1 MKDEKPMT
9 DNDSLFEETSP
20 GLFSEAVQEAST
32 WDVVYRPRTKH
43 SMAERVHA
51 ARQGVGAIEQNVA
64 RAYAGMTEHGE
75 AQGRSVV
82 LLDVR
87 SSLRLMRA
95 AALCLK
101 GSDREVSR
109 IPRVMRPAQ
118 QAGPRI
124 AAIAKLY
131 LRAVDSIFAEKTL
144 SEFVRALQVSETL
157 TVGELW
163 QLPAFLKL
171 ALLEVLLEDLPGV
184 LQTPG
189 APDDGRVQAHLKSL
203 RQLHHT
209 DWTALLEPLIVFD
222 ATLRLDPAGTYEPM
236 DFESRELYRRRVAH
250 IARHSDCSEAQVAG
264 IALDLARGCATLNS
278 GDSRIKQRRIHIGYY
293 LLDKGFS
300 ELARRVGYHP
310 RWVER
315 TRANMR
321 AQAEDVFVTGI
332 LLITLGLMAAVLF
345 PLLPHTRGYL
355 SLMVA
360 TALLALPAMQ
370 GAVDLMNAIITALFD
385 PEPLPKLDF
394 SHSIPASCTT
404 LVAVP
409 SLLLNEDQVRGLV
422 ADLEIRF
429 LANHDPH
436 LHFAL
441 LTDLPD
447 SVTKPH
453 ENDSHPMVELAIR
466 LVDELNAKYDA
477 VGNGSFMLLH
487 RHRQYNRR
495 QGVWMGWERKRGKLL
510 DLNKLLM
517 GEYDAFPI
525 KAGKV
530 DALHDVRYIL
540 TLDSDSQLPHGAAAK
555 LIGAMA
561 HPLNQAII
569 DPKTR
574 IVTAGYGILQ
584 PRVGIAVESASRSR
598 LARLYSGQTGFDIYS
613 RAVSDAYQDL
623 FGEGIF
629 TGKGIYEVA
638 TLHAVL
644 DKRFPRNALLSHD
657 LIEGAYA
664 RAGLVTDVEV
674 IDDYPSHYSA
684 YSRRKHRWMRG
695 DWQIVQWIF
704 SRVPEESGKR
714 VRNPISDISRWKIF
728 DNLRRS
734 LVDPALVVLFIAG
747 WLGLPGGAL
756 YWTIVPLVFLLFPIL
771 VRFGFALGRAWSS
784 GQKGDVSEAF
794 DGLGQSA
801 LGTLVNFVLLLHQM
815 LLAVDAVVRSLVR
828 RFITGERL
836 LEWETAAQAERNK
849 AKRTPADRY
858 LMLTPLLAVALGTLV
873 YFAAPHSHAIYFAGP
888 VLGLWALSFLVPLW
902 LNKPPR
908 EDKPLKRADAAF
920 LRGHALRIWRYF
932 EHFGT
937 ERHNFLIPDNVMEE
951 GFTEA
956 ARVSPTNVGLL
967 LNARQSA
974 CALGFITVPECVA
987 LTQNSLT
994 VIARLAKHRGHLFNW
1009 YDTKTLQP
1017 LDADPFVSSVDSGNF
1032 VASLYTLHSG
1042 AQELLKKPLLHHE
1055 LFVGVRTYW
1064 RQMELEPTLAVPL
1077 SGQVLPSAT
1086 ATTQE
1091 WIAWLPAAQAVL
1103 SAASAAADEQS
1114 ETRWWLAEAHQRVTA
1129 ILILL
1134 RDYLPWMLPEYAPI
1148 REMLQPAIGEEAES
1162 MSFEEI
1168 IGFTQALSTRLSRV
1182 WSAITA
1188 KPMLK
1193 SLGEQL
1199 RAALPVAQANL
1210 RSLAGRVET
1219 VAQMAERMAAET
1231 DFAFLADPARGLL
1244 SIGYNVRSRKRHE
1257 ACYDLLA
1264 SEARMATF
1272 LAVARGELPQQSW
1285 FKLARQHTQ
1294 AFGRFVLASWTGT
1307 MFEYLMPTLWMRS
1320 DAETLLARTQ
1330 RACVEAQR
1338 AFARTFGIPWGISE
1352 SGNATRNE
1360 HRHYGYHAYGVP
1372 QMALSE
1378 DATAGPVV
1386 SPYSSFLALG
1396 VDTREAL
1403 RNLRQ
1408 MDASGW
1414 KGAFGLY
1421 EAADYRASRENPE
1434 LVREWM
1440 AHHLGMS
1447 LLAVTN
1453 LLQDKAVQRWFHA
1466 NRLVQA
1472 SDLLLQEMPTRR
1484 GALHAALEDFTPAP
1498 PSRDWRSALRW
1509 FLHRPVRT
1517 QNA

>member
-1 MKDEKPMT
+1 MSEPKSMT
-9 DNDSLFEETSP
+9 DSDNLFEETSP
-20 GLFSEAVQEAST
+20 DPFAEAVQEASA
-32 WDVVYRPRTKH
+32 WDVVYRPRTKY
-43 SMAERVHA
+43 SVEGRIQA
-51 ARQGVGAIEQNVA
+51 ARQAVMALEQRVA
-64 RAYAGMTEHGE
+64 RAYVGVTEQGE
-75 AQGRSVV
+75 AQGRSSV

-87 SSLRLMRA
+87 SNLRLMRA

-101 GSDREVSR
+101 ESAREAGR
-109 IPRVMRPAQ
+109 IPRILRPAQ

-124 AAIAKLY
+124 AALARLY
-131 LRAVDSIFAEKTL
+131 LRTAELAFSAETL
-144 SEFVRALQVSETL
+144 SEFLRRFQLSEPL
-157 TVGELW
+157 TVSELW
-163 QLPAFLKL
+163 QLPAFLKF
-171 ALLEVLLEDLPGV
+171 AQLEVLLEELPGV

-189 APDDGRVQAHLKSL
+189 APDDGRVQGHLKSL
-203 RQLHHT
+203 RAMHHT
-209 DWTALLEPLIVFD
+209 DWGVVIEPLIVFD
-222 ATLRLDPAGTYEPM
+222 ATLRMDPAGTYEHM

-250 IARHSDCSEAQVAG
+250 IARHSDCSEVQVAG
-264 IALDLARGCATLNS
+264 IALDLARGCAALNA
-278 GDSRIKQRRIHIGYY
+278 GDSRMKQRRVHIGYY

-310 RWVER
+310 RWTER
-315 TRANMR
+315 TRTNMR
-321 AQAEDVFVTGI
+321 AQAEDVFITGI
-332 LLITLGLMAAVLF
+332 MLITLVLMSAVLF
-345 PLLPHTRGYL
+345 PLLPRTPSYI
-355 SLMVA
+355 SLLVA
-360 TALLALPAMQ
+360 AVLLALPAMQ
-370 GAVDLMNAIITALFD
+370 GAVDLVNAIITALFD

-394 SHSIPASCTT
+394 SHSIPAAFTT

-409 SLLLNEDQVRGLV
+409 SLLLNEEQVRGLV
-422 ADLEIRF
+422 ADLEVRF

-453 ENDSHPMVELAIR
+453 ENDSHPLVELAVR
-466 LVDELNAKYDA
+466 LLEELNAKYDA
-477 VGNGSFMLLH
+477 VENGSFMLLH
-487 RHRQYNRR
+487 RHRTYNRR

-540 TLDSDSQLPHGAAAK
+540 TLDSDSQLPHGAAAR
-555 LIGAMA
+555 LAGAMA

-569 DPKTR
+569 DPKSRT
-574 IVTAGYGILQ
+574 VTAGYGILQ
-584 PRVGIAVESASRSR
+584 PRVGIAVQSASRSR
-598 LARLYSGQTGFDIYS
+598 LARMYSGQTGFDIYS

-684 YSRRKHRWMRG
+684 YSRRKHRWVRG
-695 DWQIVQWIF
+695 DWQIVQWMF
-704 SRVPEESGKR
+704 SHVPEESGKR

-734 LVDPALVVLFIAG
+734 LVDPAMVVLFLAG
-747 WLGLPGGAL
+747 WLGLPGGPL
-756 YWTIVPLVFLLFPIL
+756 YWTVVPLAFLLFPVL
-771 VRFGFALGRAWSS
+771 VQFGFALGRAWAS
-784 GQKGDVSEAF
+784 GENGGTAEAF
-794 DGLGQSA
+794 AGLGQSA
-801 LGTLVNFVLLLHQM
+801 LVVIVNFALLLHQM

-828 RFITGERL
+828 RYITGERL
-836 LEWETAAQAERNK
+836 LEWETAAQAERSK
-849 AKRTPADRY
+849 GKRTPVDRY
-858 LMLTPLLAVALGTLV
+858 LMWTPMLALALGALV
-873 YFAAPHSHAIYFAGP
+873 YFVAPHHRAIYYASP
-888 VLGLWALSFLVPLW
+888 ILGLWALSFFVPLW
-902 LNKPPR
+902 LNKPTR
-908 EDKPLKRADAAF
+908 DDKPLKRADAAF
-920 LRGHALRIWRYF
+920 LRRHALRIWRYF

-956 ARVSPTNVGLL
+956 ARVSPTNIGLL
-967 LNARQSA
+967 LNARQAA
-974 CALGFITVPECVA
+974 CALGFITAPECVA

-1009 YDTKTLQP
+1009 YDTKTLLP
-1017 LDADPFVSSVDSGNF
+1017 LDADPFVSTVDSGNF
-1032 VASLYTLHSG
+1032 VASLYTLQAG
-1042 AQELLKKPLLHHE
+1042 AHELLKKPLLRPE
-1055 LFVGVRTYW
+1055 LFAGVRTYW
-1064 RQMELEPTLAVPL
+1064 QQMELDESLAVPL
-1077 SGQVLPSAT
+1077 RGLVMPASAT
-1086 ATTQE
+1086 ATQE

-1103 SAASAAADEQS
+1103 SAAAAAADEHS
-1114 ETRWWLAEAHQRVTA
+1114 ETRWWLTEAHKRVTA

-1162 MSFEEI
+1162 LSFEEI
-1168 IGFTQALSTRLSRV
+1168 IGFTQALGTRLSRV

-1188 KPMLK
+1188 KPTLK
-1193 SLGEQL
+1193 ALGEQL

-1210 RSLAGRVET
+1210 RALAGRVET
-1219 VAQMAERMAAET
+1219 IAQQAERLAAET
-1231 DFAFLADPARGLL
+1231 DFAFLADPGRGVL
-1244 SIGYNVRSRKRHE
+1244 SIGYSVRSQKRHE

-1285 FKLARQHTQ
+1285 FKLGRQHVH
-1294 AFGRFVLASWTGT
+1294 AFGRFVLYSWTGT
-1307 MFEYLMPTLWMRS
+1307 MFEYLMPTLWMHS
-1320 DAETLLARTQ
+1320 DAETLLGRTQ
-1330 RACVEAQR
+1330 LACVDAQR

-1396 VDTREAL
+1396 VETREAL

-1408 MDASGW
+1408 MDAAGW
-1414 KGAFGLY
+1414 VGAFGLY

-1453 LLQDKAVQRWFHA
+1453 LLESKAVQRWFHA

-1472 SDLLLQEMPTRR
+1472 SELLLEEMPVRR
-1484 GALHAALEDFTPAP
+1484 GALHASLEEYTATPA
-1498 PSRDWRSALRW
+1498 SRDWRSVMRW

-1517 QNA
+1517 QSA